1 MFLCVGASSNILSA
15 LILTVVILFSIFI
28 TFSVTKLLSKTVLK
42 GMPSSYT
49 LELPPYRKPQ
59 ILKVIFRSIFDRT
72 LFVLGRSVA
81 VAAPAGLLIW
91 IMANVSINDTTL
103 LTHFADILDPFARI
117 LGLDGVILLA
127 FILGLP
133 ANEIVIPIVIMAYM
147 NNGSLT
153 EFTSLTAMRELFVAN
168 GWDITTAISV
178 ILFSLLHWP
187 CATTILTIKKETD
200 SLKWTAVA
208 VLLPTV
214 LSILVCMVFNFIM
227 KILQ

>member
-49 LELPPYRKPQ
+49 LELPSYRKPQ

-153 EFTSLTAMRELFVAN
+153 EFSSLTAMRELFVAN

-227 KILQ
+227 NVFL

>member
-1 MFLCVGASSNILSA
+1 
-15 LILTVVILFSIFI
+15 
-28 TFSVTKLLSKTVLK
+28 
-42 GMPSSYT
+42 
-49 LELPPYRKPQ
+49 
-59 ILKVIFRSIFDRT
+59 
-72 LFVLGRSVA
+72 
-81 VAAPAGLLIW
+81 
-91 IMANVSINDTTL
+91 MANVYLGNSTL
-103 LTHFADILDPFARI
+103 LSHCSNFLNPFAQLI
-117 LGLDGVILLA
+117 GLDGVILLA

-153 EFTSLTAMRELFVAN
+153 EFSSLTAMRELFVAN